1 MNEILDSARVLL
13 CLFFMIFASWSDFKK
28 REVSNRVWAIL
39 APSAFAL
46 TTIQFFIFAPE
57 LLQIYA
63 LSFVIT
69 AALSITLFYA
79 GAYGGAD
86 AKALMC
92 LSLALPSYPTSF
104 PQPYSGFVSPL
115 FPITVFCNAV
125 LMAAL
130 SVFYAVARNYLWK
143 HKTGKRLFEGFEQES
158 GWRKILVFL
167 CGYKVNVNQL
177 EKKEHLYPLEDINE
191 SERKLLVVPKYEDR
205 SEVVGRIQKA
215 GREGKLQ
222 DGIWATPGLPL
233 LVFVTIGL
241 IFTLVYGDI
250 VWSVLYSVLGH
261 T

>member
-1 MNEILDSARVLL
+1 MNGILDSVRVLL
-13 CLFFMIFASWSDFKK
+13 CLFFMIFASWSDLKK

-39 APSAFAL
+39 APLAL
-46 TTIQFFIFAPE
+46 ASTSLQFSIFAPE
-57 LLQIYA
+57 LLPIYA
-63 LSFVIT
+63 LSFVVT
-69 AALSITLFYA
+69 SSLSVTLFYV
-79 GAYGGAD
+79 GAFGGAD

-92 LSLALPSYPTSF
+92 LSLALPSYPASF

-130 SVFYAVARNYLWK
+130 SVFYVVARNYLWK
-143 HKTGKRLFEGFEQES
+143 YKTRKRLFEGFEKES
-158 GWRKILVFL
+158 AWRKILVFL

-191 SERKLLVVPKYEDR
+191 NERKLLVVPKYEGR
-205 SEVVGRIQKA
+205 NEVVGRIQKA
-215 GREGKLQ
+215 RREGKLQ
-222 DGIWATPGLPL
+222 EGVWATPGLPL
-233 LVFVTIGL
+233 LVFVTVGL

-261 T
+261 A